1 MVGRV
6 LIGKRGSDYGL
17 FVSQKYVEVT
27 NTALTTPLAFDSRS
41 VRGLIVHA
49 KGEGTLAA
57 PSGGIWSTTQ
67 TNIAHGISYT
77 PLVAVRWCTAD
88 DLSSGVATKMW
99 SPHVWFKRQEF
110 SSGSGEERA
119 QWQVY
124 NQRGF
129 SIYLLPSSPY
139 TLNVYNK
146 WSGESL
152 AIDDDPVGAA
162 PSPYNNTGAKVVHY
176 AYIIFKC
183 KDFTNGAGL

>member
-1 MVGRV
+1 
-6 LIGKRGSDYGL
+6 
-17 FVSQKYVEVT
+17 
-27 NTALTTPLAFDSRS
+27 
-41 VRGLIVHA
+41 
-49 KGEGTLAA
+49 
-57 PSGGIWSTTQ
+57 
-67 TNIAHGISYT
+67 
-77 PLVAVRWCTAD
+77 
-88 DLSSGVATKMW
+88 MW

-146 WSGESL
+146 WSGQSL
-152 AIDDDPVGAA
+152 AIDDDPIGSA